1 MRGTFFKGSVLLAA
15 NNAWCPFHH
24 AHSKS
29 FFYSNRHE
37 RQLSLAIPISKNTK
51 VLGVYERCKMT
62 MQLSAMLSTWAPKRD
77 SEDWILGTVFKTEG
91 SSYRKPG
98 AMSLISSGGDQLG
111 LLSGGCLEADIRL
124 NARKVMASG
133 IPVCIRY
140 DGDDEDDLS
149 YRLGIG
155 CGGVVYVL
163 LELINAENNYQGLLE
178 VQAALKARQSG
189 QLRQHIPQVG
199 ERSLPTTF
207 TVDSVLTRKRVKSV
221 LTEMEGET
229 WLNSHITPAPHLL
242 VAGGGIDAQ
251 PVVILANQLGWETTV
266 WDPRPANARDE
277 FFHMADHRLRCSAE
291 ELANHVKTLSIN
303 AAMLMTHSVPM
314 DAQSL
319 KALSGKDLDYVGLLG
334 PTHRREEVFEEAGIA
349 DADFKPAVDGPA
361 GFDIGGELPE
371 SIALSV
377 IAKCHDA
384 IFGSGSRSDVTT
396 QSAKDND

>member
-1 MRGTFFKGSVLLAA
+1 
-15 NNAWCPFHH
+15 
-24 AHSKS
+24 
-29 FFYSNRHE
+29 
-37 RQLSLAIPISKNTK
+37 
-51 VLGVYERCKMT
+51 MT

-77 SEDWILGTVFKTEG
+77 NEEWVLGTVFKTEG

-163 LELINAENNYQGLLE
+163 LELINAENNYQGLLNI
-178 VQAALKARQSG
+178 QAALVARQSG
-189 QLRQHIPQVG
+189 QLRQHIPKPGAQ
-199 ERSLPTTF
+199 SLPSTF
-207 TVDSVLTRKRVKSV
+207 AVGSRLTRKRAKS
-221 LTEMEGET
+221 LLLETDGET

-277 FFHMADHRLRCSAE
+277 FFHMADQRLRCSPE
-291 ELANHVKTLSIN
+291 ELADQVRALSVN

-319 KALSGKDLDYVGLLG
+319 QALSDKGLDYVGLLG
-334 PTHRREEVFEEAGIA
+334 PTHRREEVFEEAGLI
-349 DADFKPAVDGPA
+349 DTDFKPTVDGPA

-384 IFGSGSRSDVTT
+384 IFGADGRSVAGAELSTET
-396 QSAKDND
+396 LNKSAKDYG

>member
-1 MRGTFFKGSVLLAA
+1 
-15 NNAWCPFHH
+15 
-24 AHSKS
+24 
-29 FFYSNRHE
+29 
-37 RQLSLAIPISKNTK
+37 
-51 VLGVYERCKMT
+51 MT

-77 SEDWILGTVFKTEG
+77 SEDWVLGTVYQTEG

-163 LELINAENNYQGLLE
+163 LELINAENHYQGLLE
-178 VQAALKARQSG
+178 IQAALKARKSG
-189 QLRQHIPQVG
+189 QLRQHIPQAG
-199 ERSLPTTF
+199 ERSLPSTF
-207 TVDSVLTRKRVKSV
+207 AVDSVLTRKRTKSV
-221 LTEMEGET
+221 LHEADGEN

-277 FFHMADHRLRCSAE
+277 FFHMADHRLRCSVE
-291 ELANHVKTLSIN
+291 ELANHVQGLSIN
-303 AAMLMTHSVPM
+303 AAMVMTHSVPM
-314 DAQSL
+314 DAESL
-319 KALSGKDLDYVGLLG
+319 KALSGKGLDYVGLLG
-334 PTHRREEVFEEAGIA
+334 PTHRREEVFEEAGLI
-349 DADFKPAVDGPA
+349 DADFKPAIDGPA

-384 IFGSGSRSDVTT
+384 IFGSDSRSGDKNP
-396 QSAKDND
+396 SAKDND

>member
-1 MRGTFFKGSVLLAA
+1 
-15 NNAWCPFHH
+15 
-24 AHSKS
+24 
-29 FFYSNRHE
+29 
-37 RQLSLAIPISKNTK
+37 
-51 VLGVYERCKMT
+51 MT

-77 SEDWILGTVFKTEG
+77 KEEWVLGTVFKTEG

-133 IPVCIRY
+133 VPVCIRY

-163 LELINAENNYQGLLE
+163 LELINADNNYQGLLE
-178 VQAALKARQSG
+178 VQAALTARQSG
-189 QLRQHIPQVG
+189 QLRQHIPRTGMQ
-199 ERSLPTTF
+199 SLPSTF
-207 TVDSVLTRKRVKSV
+207 SVDSTLTRKRAKSV
-221 LTEMEGET
+221 LGKTGEET
-229 WLNSHITPAPHLL
+229 WLSSHITPAPHLL

-277 FFHMADHRLRCSAE
+277 FFHIADHRLRCSVE
-291 ELANHVKTLSIN
+291 ELSDQVQALSIN
-303 AAMLMTHSVPM
+303 AAMVMTHSVPM

-319 KALSGKDLDYVGLLG
+319 QALANKGLDYVGLLG
-334 PTHRREEVFEEAGIA
+334 PSHRRDEVFQEAGLI
-349 DADFKPAVDGPA
+349 DGNFEPTVDGPA

-384 IFGSGSRSDVTT
+384 IFGSGSGSGSGFSTEALN
-396 QSAKDND
+396 QSAKAHD

>member
-1 MRGTFFKGSVLLAA
+1 
-15 NNAWCPFHH
+15 
-24 AHSKS
+24 
-29 FFYSNRHE
+29 
-37 RQLSLAIPISKNTK
+37 
-51 VLGVYERCKMT
+51 
-62 MQLSAMLSTWAPKRD
+62 MLSTWAPKRD
-77 SEDWILGTVFKTEG
+77 REDWVLGTVYKTEG

-133 IPVCIRY
+133 TPICIRY

-178 VQAALKARQSG
+178 IQVALKARQSG
-189 QLRQHIPQVG
+189 QLRQHIPQAG
-199 ERSLPTTF
+199 ERSLPSAF
-207 TVDSVLTRKRVKSV
+207 AVDSVLTRKRVKSV
-221 LTEMEGET
+221 LLETESET

-277 FFHMADHRLRCSAE
+277 FFHMADHRLRCPVE
-291 ELANHVKTLSIN
+291 ELSQWVRDAAVN

-319 KALSGKDLDYVGLLG
+319 RAVAGCGLDYVGLLG
-334 PTHRREEVFEEAGIA
+334 PTHRREEVFVEAGLC
-349 DADFKPAVDGPA
+349 DEEYQPSVDGPA
-361 GFDIGGELPE
+361 GFNIGGELPE

-384 IFGSGSRSDVTT
+384 IFGPAAIGAT
-396 QSAKDND
+396 AKQE

>member
-1 MRGTFFKGSVLLAA
+1 
-15 NNAWCPFHH
+15 
-24 AHSKS
+24 
-29 FFYSNRHE
+29 
-37 RQLSLAIPISKNTK
+37 
-51 VLGVYERCKMT
+51 MT

-77 SEDWILGTVFKTEG
+77 SEDWVLGTVFKTEG

-178 VQAALKARQSG
+178 IQAALNARQSG
-189 QLRQHIPQVG
+189 QLHQHIPQAG
-199 ERSLPTTF
+199 ERSLPSTF
-207 TVDSVLTRKRVKSV
+207 AVDSVLTRKRAKSI
-221 LTEMEGET
+221 LLETEGET
-229 WLNSHITPAPHLL
+229 WLNSQITPAPHLL

-277 FFHMADHRLRCSAE
+277 FFHMADHRLRGSAE
-291 ELANHVKTLSIN
+291 ELADQVQALSIN
-303 AAMLMTHSVPM
+303 AAMVMTHSVPM

-319 KALSGKDLDYVGLLG
+319 RALSGKDLDYVGLLG
-334 PTHRREEVFEEAGIA
+334 PTHRREEVFEEASLI
-349 DADFKPAVDGPA
+349 DADFKPTVDGPA

-384 IFGSGSRSDVTT
+384 IFGSGSRSGGVS
-396 QSAKDND
+396 QPAKDND

>member
-1 MRGTFFKGSVLLAA
+1 
-15 NNAWCPFHH
+15 
-24 AHSKS
+24 
-29 FFYSNRHE
+29 
-37 RQLSLAIPISKNTK
+37 
-51 VLGVYERCKMT
+51 MT
-62 MQLSAMLSTWAPKRD
+62 MQLAAMLSRWAPQRD
-77 SEDWILGTVFKTEG
+77 AEEWILGTVYKTEG

-133 IPVCIRY
+133 VPVCIRY

-155 CGGVVYVL
+155 CGGVVHVL
-163 LELINAENNYQGLLE
+163 LEPINTENNYQGLLE
-178 VQAALKARQSG
+178 IHNSLLNRRSG
-189 QLRQHIPQVG
+189 YFKQHIPAAG
-199 ERSLPTTF
+199 ERSLSSEYVAESP
-207 TVDSVLTRKRVKSV
+207 LTRKREKSR
-221 LTEMEGET
+221 LDESTGKT
-229 WLNSHITPAPHLL
+229 WLTSHITPAPHLL
-242 VAGGGIDAQ
+242 VAGGSIDAQ
-251 PVVILANQLGWETTV
+251 PVVALANQLGWETTV

-277 FFHMADHRLRCSAE
+277 VFHMADHRLRCPVE
-291 ELANHVKTLSIN
+291 ELSQWVKDNAVN

-319 KALSGKDLDYVGLLG
+319 SAVAGCGLDYVGLLG
-334 PTHRREEVFEEAGIA
+334 PTHRREEVFVEAGLN
-349 DADFKPAVDGPA
+349 DDEYLPRVDGPA

-384 IFGSGSRSDVTT
+384 IFGPASVGAT
-396 QSAKDND
+396 AKQE

>member
-1 MRGTFFKGSVLLAA
+1 
-15 NNAWCPFHH
+15 
-24 AHSKS
+24 
-29 FFYSNRHE
+29 
-37 RQLSLAIPISKNTK
+37 
-51 VLGVYERCKMT
+51 MT
-62 MQLSAMLSTWAPKRD
+62 MQLAAMLSRWAPQRD
-77 SEDWILGTVFKTEG
+77 AEEWILGTVYKTEG

-133 IPVCIRY
+133 VPVCIRY

-155 CGGVVYVL
+155 CGGVVHVL
-163 LELINAENNYQGLLE
+163 LEPINTDNNYQGLLE
-178 VQAALKARQSG
+178 IHNSLLNRRSG
-189 QLRQHIPQVG
+189 YFKQHIPAAG
-199 ERSLPTTF
+199 ERSLSSEYVAESP
-207 TVDSVLTRKRVKSV
+207 LTRKREKSR
-221 LTEMEGET
+221 LDESNGKT
-229 WLNSHITPAPHLL
+229 WLTSHITPAPHVL

-251 PVVILANQLGWETTV
+251 PVVALANQLGWETTV

-277 FFHMADHRLRCSAE
+277 FFHMADHRLRCPVE
-291 ELANHVKTLSIN
+291 ELSQWVKDNAVN

-319 KALSGKDLDYVGLLG
+319 SAVAGCGLDYVGLLG
-334 PTHRREEVFEEAGIA
+334 RTHRREEVFVEAGLN
-349 DADFKPAVDGPA
+349 DDEYQPRVDGPA

-384 IFGSGSRSDVTT
+384 IFGPASSGKI
-396 QSAKDND
+396 AKEE